1 MQSSSCVQACNE
13 LFVSPT
19 VFRARIRLTFPF
31 IQDAPDLA
39 EAVTWVG
46 SCVTRLHTTSPYF
59 SSERNSPD
67 WADLQPDH
75 AFANGEPHMRRC
87 ARLADA
93 GRPVLSQLQLQP
105 CSAVLKGARPC
116 ARLWIHWHPVLIDL
130 STLDRT
136 FLSPSMQSLG
146 TTGLAHPMRSATF
159 GSGIVQANPTRCLDG
174 PVTANFHVSSESWN
188 VYDLRQHISPILRI
202 RPLLKRFT
210 TTATI
215 SVRSAHFPSLGI
227 LKARF
232 WSLKSEITEAS
243 R

>member
-1 MQSSSCVQACNE
+1 M
-13 LFVSPT
+13 
-19 VFRARIRLTFPF
+19 
-31 IQDAPDLA
+31 
-39 EAVTWVG
+39 
-46 SCVTRLHTTSPYF
+46 TRMHTTSPYF

-75 AFANGEPHMRRC
+75 AFANGEPYMRRC

-105 CSAVLKGARPC
+105 CSAVLRAQRPC
-116 ARLWIHWHPVLIDL
+116 ARLWIHWHPFLRDL

-174 PVTANFHVSSESWN
+174 SFTANFHVSSESWKR
-188 VYDLRQHISPILRI
+188 LRFAPAYQSPILRI

-215 SVRSAHFPSLGI
+215 SVRSP
-227 LKARF
+227 RF
-232 WSLKSEITEAS
+232 S
-243 R
+243 